1 MNQNEDTTAP
11 VMGIGMVVPG
21 GSKEKKKLYEG
32 DVVEHGVIVKGVNTP
47 VAEMWGCLWSW
58 PRLQDNMRRRREG
71 EKGERG
77 QLGPAWI
84 SQCSDGRRR
93 GRGWENAGS
102 RLIS

>member
-71 EKGERG
+71 ERGKEGSWALHGYRSVVTDGGEGGVGKTRVVG
-77 QLGPAWI
+77 
-84 SQCSDGRRR
+84 
-93 GRGWENAGS
+93 
-102 RLIS
+102 